1 MAIDRKDV
9 DYKKIG
15 NNIKIMRIT
24 KGVSQIKM
32 AKTLGLSQTH
42 MSNIE
47 NGNIGL
53 SLVSAIQIS
62 QFLDC
67 TIDELV
73 YGKENRQEKDN
84 GLDVLSGV
92 TVNELA
98 EALRLLSLRS
108 K

>member
-1 MAIDRKDV
+1 MAIDRKDI

-24 KGVSQIKM
+24 QGVSQIKM
-32 AKTLGLSQTH
+32 AKSLGLSQTH

-53 SLVSAIQIS
+53 SLVSAIQIG
-62 QFLDC
+62 QFLGC

-73 YGKENRQEKDN
+73 YGKESKKEKDSS
-84 GLDVLSGV
+84 LDVLSGV

-98 EALRLLSLRS
+98 EALRLLSLRN

>member
-98 EALRLLSLRS
+98 EALRLLSLRN

>member
-32 AKTLGLSQTH
+32 AKSLGLSQTH

-62 QFLDC
+62 QFLEC

-73 YGKENRQEKDN
+73 YGKENRKEKEN
-84 GLDVLSGV
+84 GLEILSGV

-98 EALRLLSLRS
+98 EALRLLALRN

>member
-1 MAIDRKDV
+1 MAIDRKDI

-15 NNIKIMRIT
+15 NNIKIARIT
-24 KGVSQIKM
+24 KGISQIKM
-32 AKTLGLSQTH
+32 AKSLGLSQTH

-62 QFLDC
+62 EFLGC

-73 YGKENRQEKDN
+73 YGKEQQTNNDSH
-84 GLDVLSGV
+84 LDSLSGV
-92 TVNELA
+92 TVSELA
-98 EALRLLSLRS
+98 DALRLLSLRN

>member
-1 MAIDRKDV
+1 MAIDRKDI

-15 NNIKIMRIT
+15 NNIKIARIT
-24 KGVSQIKM
+24 KGISQIKM
-32 AKTLGLSQTH
+32 AKALGLSQTH

-62 QFLDC
+62 QFLGC

-73 YGKENRQEKDN
+73 YGKNSQPEKENS
-84 GLDVLSGV
+84 LDVLSGV

-98 EALRLLSLRS
+98 DALRLLSLRN

>member
-1 MAIDRKDV
+1 MAIDRKDI

-24 KGVSQIKM
+24 QGVSKIKM
-32 AKTLGLSQTH
+32 AKSLGLSQTH

-62 QFLDC
+62 QFLGC

-73 YGKENRQEKDN
+73 YGKESKKEKDSS
-84 GLDVLSGV
+84 LDVLSGV

-98 EALRLLSLRS
+98 EALRLLSLRN

>member
-1 MAIDRKDV
+1 MAIDRKGI

-15 NNIKIMRIT
+15 NNIKIARIT

-32 AKTLGLSQTH
+32 AKSLGLSQTH

-62 QFLDC
+62 QFLEC

-73 YGKENRQEKDN
+73 YGKDGRAEKDSS
-84 GLDVLSGV
+84 LDILSGV

-98 EALRLLSLRS
+98 DALRLLSLRN